1 MHMQL
6 KENIQMKE
14 NRTSVFSNGLIWFG
28 AGVSL
33 AEILTGTYF
42 APLGFGK
49 AMAAILLGHLIGG
62 LMMFAA
68 GMIGAKERKSAMETV
83 KMSFGEKGS
92 LLFAILNVLQLI
104 GWTSIMIYDGAL
116 AADGLLHTGLWIW
129 ALVIGALIIL
139 WIVIGL
145 TNLGKLN
152 TIAMTALFIL
162 SLILFKVIFFG
173 TAVAGPIVDD
183 GSLTFGAA
191 VELAVAMPLSW
202 LPLIS
207 DYTREAEKPF
217 AATLVSVLTYSV
229 VSIFMYMIGME
240 AAIFTGEYDIAQI
253 MVKTGLGVVGLL
265 IIVFSTVTTT
275 FLDAYS
281 AGVSSVSISSKIK
294 EKWAAVV
301 VTIIGTVA
309 AMLYPMDNI
318 TNFLYLIGSVFAPMI
333 AVQIADYFILKKA
346 DAAEKEFQWTNLLI
360 WLIGFIAYRLLM
372 HVDTPVGNTLPDMA
386 ITIVLCLIVGKF
398 ASKGKEN

>member
-1 MHMQL
+1 M
-6 KENIQMKE
+6 NE

-83 KMSFGEKGS
+83 KMSFGSKGS
-92 LLFAILNVLQLI
+92 LLFAFLNVLQLI
-104 GWTSIMIYDGAL
+104 GWTAIMIYDGAL
-116 AADGLLHTGLWIW
+116 AADGMLHTGLWVW
-129 ALVIGALIIL
+129 ALVIGALIAL
-139 WIVIGL
+139 WIIVGL
-145 TNLGKLN
+145 TNLGKIN

-173 TAVAGPIVDD
+173 TQAAAPMVDD

-217 AATLVSVLTYSV
+217 AATLASVVTYSL
-229 VSIFMYMIGME
+229 VSIFMYMIGMG
-240 AAIFTGEYDIAQI
+240 AAIYTGEYDIAQI
-253 MVKTGLGVVGLL
+253 MLKTGLGIVGLL

>member
-1 MHMQL
+1 MNE
-6 KENIQMKE
+6 K
-14 NRTSVFSNGLIWFG
+14 RTSVFSNGLIWFG
-28 AGVSL
+28 AGVSI

-42 APLGFGK
+42 APLGFSK
-49 AMAAILLGHLIGG
+49 ALAAILLGHLIGG

-92 LLFAILNVLQLI
+92 LLFAVLNVLQLV
-104 GWTSIMIYDGAL
+104 GWTAIMIYDGAL
-116 AADGLLHTGLWIW
+116 AADGILHTGRWVW
-129 ALVIGALIIL
+129 ALVIGVLIVVWIL
-139 WIVIGL
+139 VGL

-152 TIAMTALFIL
+152 TVAMTALFVL
-162 SLILFKVIFFG
+162 SLVLFKVIFFG
-173 TAVAGPIVDD
+173 AGSAAPIVDD

-217 AATLVSVLTYSV
+217 AATLTSVLVYSV
-229 VSIFMYMIGME
+229 VSIFMYVIGMG

-253 MVKTGLGVVGLL
+253 MLKAGFGVVGLL

-281 AGVSSVSISSKIK
+281 AGVSAVSISDKIQ
-294 EKWAAVV
+294 EKWAAII
-301 VTIIGTVA
+301 VTVIGTVA
-309 AMLYPMDNI
+309 AIVYPMDNI

-333 AVQIADYFILKKA
+333 AVQIADYFVLKKA
-346 DAAEKEFQWTNLLI
+346 DAQKQGFQWRNLLV
-360 WLIGFIAYRLLM
+360 WVVGFVIYRLLM
-372 HVDTPVGNTLPDMA
+372 QVNTPVGNTLPDMI
-386 ITIVLCLIVGKF
+386 ITVILCLIVEKIAGAMK
-398 ASKGKEN
+398 KN